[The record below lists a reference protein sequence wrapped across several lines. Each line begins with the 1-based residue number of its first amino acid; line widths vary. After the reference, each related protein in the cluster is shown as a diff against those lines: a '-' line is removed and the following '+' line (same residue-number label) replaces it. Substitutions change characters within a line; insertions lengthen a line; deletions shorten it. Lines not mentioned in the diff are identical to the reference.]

1 MFYVLYFFAVV
12 ILSAVLP
19 GIYHP
24 CDPELAN
31 KAAINFFIGGSL
43 VHILLIEIARFLGD
57 FKRRRILREIIILF
71 AVMFVLLLLISIVNI
86 NPVCLGGNSYSTKN
100 QLINGVK
107 ECAVREALEETTAF
121 KEASSFS
128 EEYTSSKFFEIKPI
142 EPNTCFKAIA
152 LPKNNKKHTWF
163 EIKIKEKGTFL
174 KTCGDSSKPGCK
186 EGNNW

>member
-1 MFYVLYFFAVV
+1 MKGFLLFSFYLGGAGALFL
-12 ILSAVLP
+12 ILGAI
-19 GIYHP
+19 G
-24 CDPELAN
+24 LAN
-31 KAAINFFIGGSL
+31 LNKLMSPSDEKF
-43 VHILLIEIARFLGD
+43 
-57 FKRRRILREIIILF
+57 
-71 AVMFVLLLLISIVNI
+71 
-86 NPVCLGGNSYSTKN
+86 STDQIKN
-100 QLINGVK
+100 QLVNGVK

>member
-1 MFYVLYFFAVV
+1 MKGFLLFSFYLGGAGALFL
-12 ILSAVLP
+12 ILGAI
-19 GIYHP
+19 G
-24 CDPELAN
+24 LAN
-31 KAAINFFIGGSL
+31 LNKLMSPSDEKF
-43 VHILLIEIARFLGD
+43 
-57 FKRRRILREIIILF
+57 
-71 AVMFVLLLLISIVNI
+71 
-86 NPVCLGGNSYSTKN
+86 STDQVKN
-100 QLINGVK
+100 QLVNGVK

>member
-1 MFYVLYFFAVV
+1 VKGFLLFSFYLGGAGALFL
-12 ILSAVLP
+12 ILGAI
-19 GIYHP
+19 G
-24 CDPELAN
+24 LAN
-31 KAAINFFIGGSL
+31 LNKLMSPSDEKF
-43 VHILLIEIARFLGD
+43 
-57 FKRRRILREIIILF
+57 
-71 AVMFVLLLLISIVNI
+71 
-86 NPVCLGGNSYSTKN
+86 STDQVKN
-100 QLINGVK
+100 QLVNGVK

>member
-1 MFYVLYFFAVV
+1 MKGFLLFSFYLGGAGALFL
-12 ILSAVLP
+12 ILGAI
-19 GIYHP
+19 G
-24 CDPELAN
+24 LAN
-31 KAAINFFIGGSL
+31 LNKLMSPSDEKF
-43 VHILLIEIARFLGD
+43 
-57 FKRRRILREIIILF
+57 
-71 AVMFVLLLLISIVNI
+71 
-86 NPVCLGGNSYSTKN
+86 STDQVKN
-100 QLINGVK
+100 QLVNGVK

-186 EGNNW
+186 KGNNW

>member
-1 MFYVLYFFAVV
+1 MKGFLLFSFYLGGAGALFL
-12 ILSAVLP
+12 ILGAI
-19 GIYHP
+19 G
-24 CDPELAN
+24 LAN
-31 KAAINFFIGGSL
+31 LNKLMSPSDEKF
-43 VHILLIEIARFLGD
+43 
-57 FKRRRILREIIILF
+57 
-71 AVMFVLLLLISIVNI
+71 
-86 NPVCLGGNSYSTKN
+86 STDQVKN
-100 QLINGVK
+100 QLVNGVK
-107 ECAVREALEETTAF
+107 ECAVREALEETTTF

>member
-1 MFYVLYFFAVV
+1 MKGFLLFSFYLGGAGALFL
-12 ILSAVLP
+12 ILGAI
-19 GIYHP
+19 G
-24 CDPELAN
+24 LAN
-31 KAAINFFIGGSL
+31 LNKLMSPSDEKF
-43 VHILLIEIARFLGD
+43 
-57 FKRRRILREIIILF
+57 
-71 AVMFVLLLLISIVNI
+71 
-86 NPVCLGGNSYSTKN
+86 STDQVKN
-100 QLINGVK
+100 QLVNGVK

-121 KEASSFS
+121 KDASSFS